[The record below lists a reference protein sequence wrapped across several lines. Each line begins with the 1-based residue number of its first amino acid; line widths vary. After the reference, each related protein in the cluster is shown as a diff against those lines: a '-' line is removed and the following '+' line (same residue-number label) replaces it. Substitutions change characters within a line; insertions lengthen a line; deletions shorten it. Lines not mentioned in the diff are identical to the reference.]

1 MIVGIGVDIVK
12 VARFQKWID
21 NPKLTSRFF
30 HEKELTVLNRPKNS
44 ALQSLAVR
52 FAAKEAIGNVLQH
65 ASAKRVLILLVYS
78 EKRIELNIEDNGK
91 GFDIKKALEESN
103 NNNLHGFG
111 LSTMRERAKLLKGV
125 FSIDSI
131 VGKGTKV
138 HVSVPANYVGGNQD
152 ETNKNSNRR

>member
-52 FAAKEAIGNVLQH
+52 FAAKEAFGKALGSGLKGLMLHDICDVTDNKGKPFLELTG
-65 ASAKRVLILLVYS
+65 SAKKTFR
-78 EKRIELNIEDNGK
+78 
-91 GFDIKKALEESN
+91 
-103 NNNLHGFG
+103 
-111 LSTMRERAKLLKGV
+111 
-125 FSIDSI
+125 
-131 VGKGTKV
+131 
-138 HVSVPANYVGGNQD
+138 
-152 ETNKNSNRR
+152 